1 MGPSKSIGSSSCRDN
16 THSKASAAA
25 LKENNRPKQ
34 GHWQKQLPMQWA
46 HPWAL
51 AAPAEKIMGPSEVI
65 SSCSCKCNGPILR
78 HWQQLSKKIIGPS
91 EAIGRSSCK
100 CNGPVLGHRQHLLK
114 NQWAQARPST
124 AATANAMGL
133 SQGDR
138 KSTRLNSSHGYI

>member
-1 MGPSKSIGSSSCRDN
+1 
-16 THSKASAAA
+16 
-25 LKENNRPKQ
+25 
-34 GHWQKQLPMQWA
+34 MQWA
-46 HPWAL
+46 HPRAL
-51 AAPAEKIMGPSEVI
+51 VKPAGNIMGPFESI
-65 SSCSCKCNGPILR
+65 SNNSCINNGPILR

>member
-1 MGPSKSIGSSSCRDN
+1 
-16 THSKASAAA
+16 
-25 LKENNRPKQ
+25 
-34 GHWQKQLPMQWA
+34 MQWA
-46 HPWAL
+46 HPRAL
-51 AAPAEKIMGPSEVI
+51 VKPAGNIMGPFESISNSSCINNGPILKYQLQLSKKIMGPSESI
-65 SSCSCKCNGPILR
+65 SSNSCINNGPILR
-78 HWQQLSKKIIGPS
+78 HWKQLSKKIIGPS